1 VKIFDPRGRWLL
13 DRQEARP
20 YGEGSILREDSGSAA
35 AGAQAAPAQPPG
47 APN

>member
-20 YGEGSILREDSGSAA
+20 YGEGSILHSEAAAPEAA
-35 AGAQAAPAQPPG
+35 AGGAPAAPPS
-47 APN
+47 